1 MYFFKQNELTTTKML
16 QNRIKSTIKD
26 VPNFP
31 KEGIIFKDITPLLL
45 DSQLSK
51 DITEAFVEH
60 ARTLEVDVICGLE
73 SRGFLFG
80 NSIAQALGVPFVL
93 IRKEGKLPRAT
104 EAFAYDL
111 EYGSAVLEVHREDIP
126 RGSRVLIHDD
136 LLATGG
142 TAFAAAYLVK
152 KLDAAVVGFS
162 FIVEL
167 LFLNGR
173 DRILPFCQNI
183 CALVTY

>member
-1 MYFFKQNELTTTKML
+1 ML
-16 QNRIKSTIKD
+16 QTRIKSTIKD

-51 DITEAFVEH
+51 DITQAFVEH
-60 ARTLEVDVICGLE
+60 AQSLEIDMICGLE

-93 IRKEGKLPRAT
+93 IRKEGKLPRET
-104 EAFAYDL
+104 EAFAYNL
-111 EYGSAVLEVHREDIP
+111 EYGSAVVEVHREDIP
-126 RGSRVLIHDD
+126 KGSRVLIHDD

-142 TAFAAAYLVK
+142 TAFAAASLIQ
-152 KLDAAVVGFS
+152 KLEAEVVGFS

-167 LFLNGR
+167 SFLNGK
-173 DRILPFCQNI
+173 DRITPFSQNI
-183 CALVTY
+183 CALVKY

>member
-1 MYFFKQNELTTTKML
+1 ML
-16 QNRIKSTIKD
+16 QTNIKSTIKD

-51 DITEAFVEH
+51 DITRAFVEH
-60 ARTLEVDVICGLE
+60 AKTLDVDMICGLE

-93 IRKEGKLPRAT
+93 IRKQGKLPRQT
-104 EAFAYDL
+104 EVFAYDL
-111 EYGSAVLEVHREDIP
+111 EYGSAVVEVHREDIP
-126 RGSRVLIHDD
+126 KGSRVLIHDD

-142 TAFAAAYLVK
+142 TAFAAASLVE
-152 KLDAAVVGFS
+152 KLEAEVVGFS
-162 FIVEL
+162 FIVKL
-167 LFLNGR
+167 SFLNGK
-173 DRILPFCQNI
+173 DRILPFCEEI
-183 CALVTY
+183 CTLVKY

>member
-1 MYFFKQNELTTTKML
+1 ML
-16 QNRIKSTIKD
+16 QTRIKSTIKD
-26 VPNFP
+26 IPNFP

-45 DSQLSK
+45 DSELSK
-51 DITEAFVEH
+51 DITQAFAEH
-60 ARTLEVDVICGLE
+60 ARKLNIDMICGLE

-93 IRKEGKLPRAT
+93 IRKAGKLPRAT

-111 EYGSAVLEVHREDIP
+111 EYGSAVIEVHREDIP
-126 RGSRVLIHDD
+126 KGSRVLIHDD

-142 TAFAAAYLVK
+142 TAFAAAALVE
-152 KLDAAVVGFS
+152 KLEAEVVGFS

-167 LFLNGR
+167 SFLNGR
-173 DRILPFCQNI
+173 DRILPFCEEI
-183 CALVTY
+183 CALVRY